1 MSVCFSWLRNMTWI
15 ASLSLVVIGCVIGTP
30 SFSLGAETISIG
42 KQGETSIKKSL
53 DQPYT
58 YQASTRRDPFVPLP
72 KFQSRE
78 DSTVPALAEPDAADD
93 VLRVLGI
100 ILGKRGYHAL
110 LHMPNGEHLLVEPG
124 SLLENTSL
132 TIKRITND
140 SVLIAQPLEG
150 KGDSRILET
159 TLFLSY

>member
-1 MSVCFSWLRNMTWI
+1 MSVRGLSLRKMTWI
-15 ASLSLVVIGCVIGTP
+15 ASLSLVVIGGVIGAP
-30 SFSLGAETISIG
+30 SFSLGAEAIPIRE
-42 KQGETSIKKSL
+42 QGETSFKKNQ

-58 YQASTRRDPFVPLP
+58 YQAGTRRDPFVPLP
-72 KFQSRE
+72 QFQSRE
-78 DSTVPALAEPDAADD
+78 DSTVPALAEPDTTED

-100 ILGKRGYHAL
+100 ILGKRGYQAL
-110 LHMPNGEHLLVEPG
+110 LHMPNGEHLMVEPG

-132 TIKRITND
+132 TVKRITND

-159 TLFLSY
+159 TLFLSD